1 MIKYTDILKAINAKI
16 KEAFPDKEIQSKDIT
31 EGFERPSFFIDFS
44 NMAAS
49 EMMNY
54 FRNRVTT
61 IVIYY
66 FPSDRYKNRI
76 EILGI
81 QDKLEEI
88 FLDML
93 KVNEDFI
100 ITINETEANIVD
112 GILQFSFDLETVEQ
126 IERESPEPLI
136 EELDIEI
143 RKEG

>member
-1 MIKYTDILKAINAKI
+1 
-16 KEAFPDKEIQSKDIT
+16 
-31 EGFERPSFFIDFS
+31 
-44 NMAAS
+44 
-49 EMMNY
+49 
-54 FRNRVTT
+54 
-61 IVIYY
+61 
-66 FPSDRYKNRI
+66 
-76 EILGI
+76 
-81 QDKLEEI
+81 
-88 FLDML
+88 ML

>member
-44 NMAAS
+44 NMAAT